1 MRSATM
7 LYNSLSDIKVVD
19 LTHFVAGP
27 YATKLLADLGAEV
40 IKVEPPWG
48 EGGRDYASSP
58 SMEGAA
64 DAARRSGALF
74 SYLNANKL
82 GVSLN
87 LKHQRGRE
95 LLLGLLKDA
104 DLLVENFAPGTLEH
118 FGLAPQELVA
128 KFPRLSVVSIS
139 NFGQDGPDRDAKLN
153 DLVLFARGGWSYA
166 IGEPDRG
173 PLTPPGSLAQYVG
186 GLYAAIGGLQTLF
199 ARDQHG
205 QGQQVDVSLVEST
218 IATMIYET
226 VGFQYSGFLRQRMGR
241 QFVIITPLIVTLRSR
256 DGFVGLHCT
265 SDEQFA
271 ALCEFIGRP
280 ELRRDP
286 RFSNVLLRIGNTKA
300 LQEIVEEFF
309 SRHDSAYLYH
319 QGQRRG
325 VPVALIPT
333 VAEVMEWEQLKGRR
347 FFEPMTD
354 GLGRTLMVPGP
365 PLRLS
370 SHRGTVSRSAPM
382 IGEHNREIL
391 GSRLGLGA
399 QDLAQMKEAR
409 II

>member
-1 MRSATM
+1 
-7 LYNSLSDIKVVD
+7 
-19 LTHFVAGP
+19 
-27 YATKLLADLGAEV
+27 
-40 IKVEPPWG
+40 
-48 EGGRDYASSP
+48 
-58 SMEGAA
+58 MEGAA

-95 LLLGLLKDA
+95 LLLGLLQEA
-104 DLLVENFAPGTLEH
+104 DLLVENFAPGTLER
-118 FGLAPQELVA
+118 FGLAPQELIA

-153 DLVLFARGGWSYA
+153 DLVLFARGGWTYG

-205 QGQQVDVSLVEST
+205 HGQGVDVSLVEST

-226 VGFQYSGFLRQRMGR
+226 VSFQYSGFLRQRMGR

-271 ALCEFIGRP
+271 ALCELIGRP
-280 ELRRDP
+280 ELRTDP
-286 RFSNVLLRIGNTKA
+286 RFSNILLRIGNA
-300 LQEIVEEFF
+300 RPLQEMVEAFF

-319 QGQRRG
+319 EGQRRG

-333 VAEVMEWEQLKGRR
+333 VAEVMEWEQLKARR

-354 GLGRTLMVPGP
+354 RLGRTLMVPGP

-370 SHRGTVSRSAPM
+370 SHRASASHPAPA
-382 IGEHNREIL
+382 IGEHNRQIL
-391 GSRLGLGA
+391 GGRLGLGA
-399 QDLAQMKEAR
+399 QELAQMTEAQ